1 MVTKESIYYINVRNS
16 YQLSP
21 LYARRISSR
30 TVLFTSVP
38 AEYVNEAKMRA
49 LFGNRLKNVWIMTD
63 TKELSDKVQQR
74 DKIGMKL
81 EGGETKLIKLCNTAR
96 LKSIKEG
103 ARTAEEGPTG
113 PTDTDAESGS
123 AASRWIQPKE
133 RPTHRIGKFGLIGK
147 KVDTINWS
155 RSELQRLIPEIEAEQ
170 ATHKAGEAKLSE
182 AVFVEFHTQAD
193 AQTAFQA
200 GGGNQMTLSKAPRVV
215 GMTPKDVVWT
225 NLSMNTKVRMVRNAL
240 TISLVVLTIIYWYFV
255 LESLLRLVTDVRCR
269 SIPVA
274 FVGAVS
280 NINYLIQVAPFLKFI
295 DNCPKVILGVITGL
309 LPTIMLAVLMAL
321 LPIYLRFMAKMAGL
335 PTYSAIELRT
345 QAFYFWF
352 QVIQVFIVTTLSSAA
367 SAAVPSIIKN
377 PGSVTS
383 LLATNLPLAANF
395 YIDYFILQ
403 GLTFSSGALLQ
414 IVGLILYKV
423 LGKILGSTPRKQ
435 YNQWANLS
443 ALGWGTV
450 MPVLR

>member
-1 MVTKESIYYINVRNS
+1 VE
-16 YQLSP
+16 
-21 LYARRISSR
+21 
-30 TVLFTSVP
+30 
-38 AEYVNEAKMRA
+38 
-49 LFGNRLKNVWIMTD
+49 
-63 TKELSDKVQQR
+63 QR

-81 EGGETKLIKLCNTAR
+81 EGGETKLIKLCNAAR
-96 LKSIKEG
+96 MKSIKEG
-103 ARTAEEGPTG
+103 GRNAEEGPTDR
-113 PTDTDAESGS
+113 TDAEAESGS
-123 AASRWIQPKE
+123 TASRWIQPKE

-155 RSELQRLIPEIEAEQ
+155 RSELQRLIPEIDAEQ
-170 ATHKAGEAKLSE
+170 ATHKAGEAKPAA
-182 AVFVEFHTQAD
+182 AVFIEFYTQAE
-193 AQTAFQA
+193 AQAAFQD

-215 GMTPKDVVWT
+215 GMSPKDVVWT
-225 NLSMNTKVRMVRNAL
+225 NLSMNAKVRMIRNAL
-240 TISLVVLTIIYWYFV
+240 TITLVVLTIIYWYGV
-255 LESLLRLVTDVRCR
+255 LEYPSGWLLTCSR

-295 DNCPKVILGVITGL
+295 NNCPKAILGVITGL
-309 LPTIMLAVLMAL
+309 LPTVMLAVLMAL

-367 SAAVPSIIKN
+367 SAAVPSIIKD
-377 PGSVTS
+377 PGSVTN
-383 LLATNLPLAANF
+383 LLAENLPLASNF

-414 IVGLILYKV
+414 IVGLIVSKV
-423 LGKILGSTPRKQ
+423 LAKLFGSTPRKQ
-435 YNQWANLS
+435 YNRWANLS

-450 MPVLR
+450 MPILR